1 MPPTLPLPG
10 PPMPAWL
17 KHGLASGIV
26 FFCCWGG
33 VIAYWRLHRSAPAAP
48 DMAVYLLALPAALL
62 LLFWGAGKVV
72 ASRQPVPAAASGT
85 GPQRAGAVPAQAA
98 PLAILAAA
106 LRSPHGASVGELAA
120 ALAANRTCAALD
132 PALVDADGFPV
143 MTARSTEAH
152 DDMLRADIGT
162 WLRHKGMAALQFSED
177 QWRALTLASAVTS
190 DLVMRATDE
199 LVDGDA
205 VAPMLQLMPLLPD
218 DWQAGQRRVAAMWL
232 RHTAAQFGWPVD
244 RICIDAAAST
254 DPAPAAAFARLA
266 RSGDHPAPAL
276 ALVVACASHLS
287 QQRVDDWAA
296 RGLLFSPSRPDGLI
310 PGEGAA
316 GLLVA
321 NLAQARSI
329 ESMAYVLLDRIE
341 ETRLDAA
348 ADAAPLSTLL
358 ESVCGRAG
366 VGSEEIAMVIGDA
379 GRHPDRLLEL
389 TGFVG
394 AALPRL
400 DAAADVVRIGS
411 GGGNCEAVPFMT
423 GLALARYYTLER
435 EASSLFASNE
445 DPYRRSVALVRS
457 ALSLPL
463 K

>member
-1 MPPTLPLPG
+1 MPPTLPG
-10 PPMPAWL
+10 VPMPAWL
-17 KHGLASGIV
+17 KHGLASGVV

-33 VIAYWRLHRSAPAAP
+33 VIAYWRLHRSVPAAP
-48 DMAVYLLALPAALL
+48 DMAIYLLALPAALL
-62 LLFWGAGKVV
+62 LLFWGAGKAV
-72 ASRQPVPAAASGT
+72 ASGKPIPAAAPASA
-85 GPQRAGAVPAQAA
+85 PQRASAV

-106 LRSPHGASVGELAA
+106 LRSPHGVSVGELAA
-120 ALAANRTCAALD
+120 AHAANRARAALD
-132 PALVDADGFPV
+132 PALVDADGFPL
-143 MTARSTEAH
+143 MSARSNEAH
-152 DDMLRADIGT
+152 DDMLRADIGA
-162 WLRHKGMAALQFSED
+162 WLRHNGMAALRFGDD

-205 VAPMLQLMPLLPD
+205 VAPMLQLVPLLPD
-218 DWQAGQRRVAAMWL
+218 DWQPGQRRAAAMWL
-232 RHTAAQFGWPVD
+232 GHTAAQFGWPAD
-244 RICIDAAAST
+244 RICIDAGAASM

-266 RSGDHPAPAL
+266 RCADDPTPAL

-296 RGLLFSPSRPDGLI
+296 RGLLFGPSRPDGLI

-321 NLAQARSI
+321 NLAQARPI

-348 ADAAPLSTLL
+348 AGAAPLPTLL
-358 ESVCGRAG
+358 ESVCRQAG
-366 VGSEEIAMVIGDA
+366 IGSEEIAMVIGDA
-379 GRHPDRLLEL
+379 GHHPDRQLEL
-389 TGFVG
+389 AGFVG

-400 DAAADVVRIGS
+400 DAAEDVVGMSGS
-411 GGGNCEAVPFMT
+411 LGAVSFMT

-435 EASSLFASNE
+435 EAPTLFASSE
-445 DPYRRSVALVRS
+445 DPTRRSVALVRS